1 MDYWSTIFAT
11 LLAQVNFILV
21 HAPGGVDVSLHV
33 EEISSI
39 RKVAAT
45 GEHHHPDVKC
55 VVVMTNGRFIG
66 VVEPCVDVIKLIADV
81 KK

>member
-1 MDYWSTIFAT
+1 M
-11 LLAQVNFILV
+11 LLAILLVEAHFILV
-21 HAPGGVDVSLHV
+21 HAPGGVDVSLNV

-39 RKVAAT
+39 RKIAET
-45 GEHHHPDVKC
+45 GQHHHKDVRC

-66 VVEPCVDVIKLIADV
+66 VVEPCVDVIKLIAEV

>member
-1 MDYWSTIFAT
+1 M
-11 LLAQVNFILV
+11 LLAILLVEAHFILV
-21 HAPGGVDVSLHV
+21 HAPGGVDVSLNV

-39 RKVAAT
+39 RKIADI
-45 GEHHHPDVKC
+45 GEHHHKDVRC

-66 VVEPCVDVIKLIADV
+66 VVEPCMDVIKLIADV